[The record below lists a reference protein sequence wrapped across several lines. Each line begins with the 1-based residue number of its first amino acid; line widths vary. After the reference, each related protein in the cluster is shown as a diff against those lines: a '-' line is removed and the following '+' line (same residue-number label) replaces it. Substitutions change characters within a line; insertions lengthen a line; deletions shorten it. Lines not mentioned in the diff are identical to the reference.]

1 MTINQWVSFCSRCVL
16 WCCSPLAAPFL
27 PLPRS
32 NSLQPIT
39 RGTFHTSSLRW
50 NWPNRADL
58 APCRLPAAP
67 VRRQGSTRSAIPPGG
82 FLLGSGRPLQ
92 GRLCHGTRR
101 TRGLT
106 RGGARLQGRG
116 GQGNAG
122 ERRALRCA
130 LTRPRAVVAIG
141 RVHVRVPL
149 GWGMICER
157 INLTLHRRAQI
168 LTCGIVRP
176 ELLHLLPAYETRQRG
191 TKTRRLG
198 WVHGAVLRAGRQP
211 ASHGPAAGPPA
222 PGRSDS
228 PSFFPLGNPF
238 FRGT

>member
-16 WCCSPLAAPFL
+16 WCCSPLAVPFL

-32 NSLQPIT
+32 SSLQPIT
-39 RGTFHTSSLRW
+39 RGAFHTSSLRW
-50 NWPNRADL
+50 SWPNRADL

-106 RGGARLQGRG
+106 RGGARLQARG
-116 GQGNAG
+116 GQGKCWGAAG
-122 ERRALRCA
+122 AALRPDTAEGGCGH
-130 LTRPRAVVAIG
+130 RPSARAG
-141 RVHVRVPL
+141 PFGL
-149 GWGMICER
+149 GMICER
-157 INLTLHRRAQI
+157 ISLTLHRRAQI

-191 TKTRRLG
+191 TRRLG